1 MFSIF
6 SVPEGSFFVLTVN
19 FILMADSQH
28 VDRSPLLGCEGT
40 AGEVIHNIYLYLIK
54 FQFTYLNS

>member
-1 MFSIF
+1 MFF
-6 SVPEGSFFVLTVN
+6 SGSFFVLTVN

-28 VDRSPLLGCEGT
+28 VGRSPLLDCEGT
-40 AGEVIHNIYLYLIK
+40 AGDVIHNIYLYLIK